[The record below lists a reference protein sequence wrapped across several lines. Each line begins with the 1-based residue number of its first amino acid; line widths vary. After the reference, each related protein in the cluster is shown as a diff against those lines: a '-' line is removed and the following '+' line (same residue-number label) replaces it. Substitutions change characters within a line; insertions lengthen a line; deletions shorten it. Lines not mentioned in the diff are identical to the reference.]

1 MSPAALGWEFLTLT
15 MPRGTSRRQARELVV
30 AHAERDQWVLDR
42 VRVFPDGRRRI
53 RLRRRAMRLQPV
65 VPVPSTGRGSGP
77 GSAHRR

>member
-1 MSPAALGWEFLTLT
+1 MRPAALGWEFLTLT

-53 RLRRRAMRLQPV
+53 RLRRRAMRLHPDAAGL
-65 VPVPSTGRGSGP
+65 STGRESGP
-77 GSAHRR
+77 GSSRRT